1 MPPPLRTPEPYA
13 RLGVKPVINAQSW
26 VTGLGGSLM
35 RPEVLSA
42 MNEAAT
48 CFVDMVELN
57 RAAGQVVARA
67 CGAESGMVT
76 AGASAAGTIAVAAC
90 MTGVDRARVE
100 QLPDS
105 TGMKNEVVVFW
116 GERNRYDMSF
126 ELPGARIVEWGVPGA
141 GAAYQLDAAIT
152 ERTCAVAAVF
162 QPLLKRGLPVNEMC
176 EVAHARN
183 VPVIVDAAAEVPP
196 LANLTRFIQDGAD
209 LAFFSGGKGI
219 GGPQNAGLLAGRS
232 ELMEAAYVNAL
243 NLDAPRAGVARG
255 MKASKESIVGMVT
268 ALELLIETGED
279 ALYGGLDGKGAAY
292 SRPPGAHPGASGRH
306 RRDGARPA
314 WTAAGGLLRTGMAR
328 ALAGGGTPTPARR
341 RPANIRR
348 YGPLRRRDQSRH
360 GVPARR
366 RRRDRG
372 RAASG
377 DSRAGLSSGSC
388 GRPAALISP
397 RG

>member
-1 MPPPLRTPEPYA
+1 MPPPLSTPEPYA

-57 RAAGQVVARA
+57 RAAGKVVARA

-90 MTGVDRARVE
+90 MTGVDRAKVE

-141 GAAYQLDAAIT
+141 GAAYQLDDAIID
-152 ERTCAVAAVF
+152 RTCAVAAVF
-162 QPLLKRGLPVNEMC
+162 QPLLKRGLPVSEMC

-196 LANLTRFIQDGAD
+196 LANLTRFIDEGAD
-209 LAFFSGGKGI
+209 MVFFSGGKGI
-219 GGPQNAGLLAGRS
+219 GGPQNAGLLAGRKD
-232 ELMEAAYVNAL
+232 LMEAAYINAL
-243 NLDAPRAGVARG
+243 NLSAPRAGVARG

-268 ALELLIETGED
+268 ALELLIETGRTPCTGD
-279 ALYGGLDGKGAAY
+279 GWQRRAISSAAWSTSGGFGSSSK
-292 SRPPGAHPGASGRH
+292 
-306 RRDGARPA
+306 RRGP
-314 WTAAGGLLRTGMAR
+314 TGMAR
-328 ALAGGGTPTPARR
+328 
-341 RPANIRR
+341 
-348 YGPLRRRDQSRH
+348 SRWSTSNRI
-360 GVPARR
+360 G
-366 RRRDRG
+366 
-372 RAASG
+372 
-377 DSRAGLSSGSC
+377 
-388 GRPAALISP
+388 
-397 RG
+397 

>member
-1 MPPPLRTPEPYA
+1 MPLPLSTPEPYA

-26 VTGLGGSLM
+26 VTALGGSLM

-42 MNEAAT
+42 MNEAAA

-57 RAAGQVVARA
+57 RAAGKIVARA

-76 AGASAAGTIAVAAC
+76 AGASGAGTIAVAAC
-90 MTGVDRARVE
+90 MTGVDRARAE

-105 TGMKNEVVVFW
+105 TGMKDEVVVFW

-152 ERTCAVAAVF
+152 DRTCAVAAVF
-162 QPLLKRGLPVNEMC
+162 QPLLKRGLSVSEMC
-176 EVAHARN
+176 EVAHARG

-196 LANLTRFIQDGAD
+196 LANLTRFIDEGAD
-209 LAFFSGGKGI
+209 LVFFSGGKGI
-219 GGPQNAGLLAGRS
+219 GGPQNAGLLAGRRD
-232 ELMEAAYVNAL
+232 LMEAAYVNAL

-279 ALYGGLDGKGAAY
+279 ALYGGWMAKARHIHGRLEHIEELRVVIEETGPDRHGPQPVVYFEPGWRGPSPAEVRQRLLDGD
-292 SRPPGAHPGASGRH
+292 PPIHVGMGHYADEINLVMVCLQ
-306 RRDGARPA
+306 DGEEEIVAERLLEILE
-314 WTAAGGLLRTGMAR
+314 AG
-328 ALAGGGTPTPARR
+328 
-341 RPANIRR
+341 
-348 YGPLRRRDQSRH
+348 
-360 GVPARR
+360 
-366 RRRDRG
+366 
-372 RAASG
+372 
-377 DSRAGLSSGSC
+377 
-388 GRPAALISP
+388 
-397 RG
+397 

>member
-1 MPPPLRTPEPYA
+1 MPMPLRTPEPYA

-26 VTGLGGSLM
+26 VTALGGSLM

-48 CFVDMVELN
+48 CFVDMVGLN
-57 RAAGQVVARA
+57 RAAGKVVARA

-90 MTGVDRARVE
+90 MTGLDRARVE

-152 ERTCAVAAVF
+152 DRTCALAAVF
-162 QPLLKRGLPVNEMC
+162 QPLLKRGLSVSEMC
-176 EVAHARN
+176 EVAHARG

-196 LANLTRFIQDGAD
+196 LANLTRFIDEGAD
-209 LAFFSGGKGI
+209 LVFFSGGKGI
-219 GGPQNAGLLAGRS
+219 GGPQNAGLLAGRRD
-232 ELMEAAYVNAL
+232 LMEAAYVNAL

-255 MKASKESIVGMVT
+255 MKASKESIVGMVV
-268 ALELLIETGED
+268 ALELLIETGEE
-279 ALYGGLDGKGAAY
+279 ALYGGWMAKARHIHGRLEHIRGLRVVIEETGPDRHGPQPVVYFEPDWRGPSPAEVRQRLLDGD
-292 SRPPGAHPGASGRH
+292 PPIHVGMGHYADEINLVMVCLQ
-306 RRDGARPA
+306 DGEEEIVADRLLEILD
-314 WTAAGGLLRTGMAR
+314 TA
-328 ALAGGGTPTPARR
+328 
-341 RPANIRR
+341 
-348 YGPLRRRDQSRH
+348 
-360 GVPARR
+360 
-366 RRRDRG
+366 
-372 RAASG
+372 
-377 DSRAGLSSGSC
+377 
-388 GRPAALISP
+388 
-397 RG
+397 

>member
-1 MPPPLRTPEPYA
+1 MPLPLSTPEPYA

-26 VTGLGGSLM
+26 VTALGGSLM

-42 MNEAAT
+42 MNEAAA

-57 RAAGQVVARA
+57 RAAGEGGGAGLRGRIGHGHCGRVGSRDHRRRSLYDRA
-67 CGAESGMVT
+67 
-76 AGASAAGTIAVAAC
+76 
-90 MTGVDRARVE
+90 DRARVE

-126 ELPGARIVEWGVPGA
+126 ELPGARIVEWGVPGV

-152 ERTCAVAAVF
+152 DRTCAVAAVF
-162 QPLLKRGLPVNEMC
+162 QPQLKRGLPVSEMC

-196 LANLTRFIQDGAD
+196 LANLTRFIDEGAD
-209 LAFFSGGKGI
+209 LVFFSGGKGI
-219 GGPQNAGLLAGRS
+219 GGPQNAGLLAGRRD
-232 ELMEAAYVNAL
+232 LMEAAYVNAL

-279 ALYGGLDGKGAAY
+279 ALYGGWMAKARQIRGRLEHIRGLRVVIEETGPDRHGPQPVVYFEPGWRGPSPAEVRQRLLDGD
-292 SRPPGAHPGASGRH
+292 PPIHVGMGHYADEINLVMVCLQ
-306 RRDGARPA
+306 DGEEEIVGDR
-314 WTAAGGLLRTGMAR
+314 LLEILDTK
-328 ALAGGGTPTPARR
+328 
-341 RPANIRR
+341 
-348 YGPLRRRDQSRH
+348 
-360 GVPARR
+360 
-366 RRRDRG
+366 
-372 RAASG
+372 
-377 DSRAGLSSGSC
+377 
-388 GRPAALISP
+388 
-397 RG
+397 

>member
-1 MPPPLRTPEPYA
+1 MPPLRTPESYA

-26 VTGLGGSLM
+26 VTALGGSLM

-57 RAAGQVVARA
+57 RAAGKVVARA

-90 MTGVDRARVE
+90 MTGADRARVE

-126 ELPGARIVEWGVPGA
+126 ELPGARIVEWGVPGV

-152 ERTCAVAAVF
+152 DRTCAVAAVF
-162 QPLLKRGLPVNEMC
+162 QPQLKRGLPVSEMC

-196 LANLTRFIQDGAD
+196 LINLTSFIDEGAD
-209 LAFFSGGKGI
+209 WCSS
-219 GGPQNAGLLAGRS
+219 P
-232 ELMEAAYVNAL
+232 AARVSA
-243 NLDAPRAGVARG
+243 APRTPVCSPAAGTSWRLRT
-255 MKASKESIVGMVT
+255 STRST
-268 ALELLIETGED
+268 LT
-279 ALYGGLDGKGAAY
+279 
-292 SRPPGAHPGASGRH
+292 
-306 RRDGARPA
+306 RPA
-314 WTAAGGLLRTGMAR
+314 
-328 ALAGGGTPTPARR
+328 PE
-341 RPANIRR
+341 
-348 YGPLRRRDQSRH
+348 SH
-360 GVPARR
+360 GE
-366 RRRDRG
+366 
-372 RAASG
+372 
-377 DSRAGLSSGSC
+377 
-388 GRPAALISP
+388 
-397 RG
+397 

>member
-1 MPPPLRTPEPYA
+1 MPPSFRTPEPYA
-13 RLGVKPVINAQSW
+13 RLGVQPVINAQSW

-57 RAAGQVVARA
+57 RAAGEVVARA
-67 CGAESGMVT
+67 CGAEAGMVT

-90 MTGVDRARVE
+90 MTGVDRAKAE

-105 TGMKNEVVVFW
+105 TGMKNEVVVYK

-126 ELPGARIVEWGVPGA
+126 ELPGARIVEWGMLGA
-141 GAAYQLDAAIT
+141 AAAYQLDAAIT
-152 ERTCAVAAVF
+152 DRTCAVAAVF
-162 QPLLKRGLPVNEMC
+162 QPLLKRGLPVSVMC

-196 LANLTRFIQDGAD
+196 LANLTGYLQDGAD

-219 GGPQNAGLLAGRS
+219 GGPQNAGLLAGRAD
-232 ELMEAAYVNAL
+232 LMEAAYVNAL

-255 MKASKESIVGMVT
+255 MKASKESIVGMVV

-279 ALYGGLDGKGAAY
+279 ALHEGWMAKARYIRGRLEHIPGLRVVIEGSSPDRHGPQPVVYFEPGWRGPSPAEIRRRLLDGD
-292 SRPPGAHPGASGRH
+292 PPIHVGMGYYADEINLVMVCLQ
-306 RRDGARPA
+306 DGEEEIVAER
-314 WTAAGGLLRTGMAR
+314 LLEILER
-328 ALAGGGTPTPARR
+328 
-341 RPANIRR
+341 
-348 YGPLRRRDQSRH
+348 S
-360 GVPARR
+360 
-366 RRRDRG
+366 
-372 RAASG
+372 
-377 DSRAGLSSGSC
+377 
-388 GRPAALISP
+388 
-397 RG
+397 